1 MPPLV
6 LTDPN
11 INAETTIIIA
21 KGASVHQRG
30 IAEELRSYLIRLSGA
45 EYGTAGTKIGIG
57 TDDEQHSGSLILLG
71 RSGYTDR
78 LGVDADGL
86 GSEGFRIKRVDN
98 SLVLLGAN
106 DIADRFAVY
115 HFLEE
120 ICGVRW
126 FWPGPYGEDVPEV
139 PRIVVDKIDITE
151 TPDFAMRHLGGT
163 SGAHNESAWSLRHK
177 LGGSVEIQ
185 GVHAFGRMI
194 PPDTYGPTNP
204 EFFALV
210 DGGMHKL
217 TENPFISMIA
227 SFAISP
233 LKLCTQSTLIMLEAV
248 RNRIPVA
255 LSAAPMA
262 GSTSPVTM
270 AGTLA
275 QLHAEQL
282 AGIAIC
288 QLTHAGAPILYGGI
302 PGRANLRSMAY
313 SGGAVECG
321 MMNAA
326 IHQLAHHIKV
336 PNYNSSGLS
345 DSKIPDAQ
353 ASWEKAL
360 TTVLAA
366 MGGSNYV
373 HYAAGML
380 ESMLT
385 VAYEQFV
392 IDDEI
397 IGMSCKVLDGIP
409 VDDEHLALEAIN
421 EVGPGGSFITS
432 PHTMKHMRQEYFDGN
447 GVTDQDSRAKWREK
461 GSQDARTRARDIV
474 KRILAEEEKSCIP
487 ADVEKAIR
495 EKYNI
500 LL

>member
-1 MPPLV
+1 MQLKGLTGGLYKPLSPDDIAAIHEASLTILENIGMTYESGLDATLDMLEGEGINLDREKSRIYFDRNLVMAQAGLAPEQV
-6 LTDPN
+6 LLYSRDGNNNLDLRQHRVYLGTGGAAVKILDLETG
-11 INAETTIIIA
+11 NARSTTLDDLYQLA
-21 KGASVHQRG
+21 
-30 IAEELRSYLIRLSGA
+30 RL
-45 EYGTAGTKIGIG
+45 
-57 TDDEQHSGSLILLG
+57 
-71 RSGYTDR
+71 TDR
-78 LGVDADGL
+78 LDNIHFFVRPCVPTDIPVTEYDANAI
-86 GSEGFRIKRVDN
+86 FA
-98 SLVLLGAN
+98 SLKGTTKHFMSGATN
-106 DIADRFAVY
+106 EENLHKILDIA
-115 HFLEE
+115 
-120 ICGVRW
+120 
-126 FWPGPYGEDVPEV
+126 
-139 PRIVVDKIDITE
+139 
-151 TPDFAMRHLGGT
+151 AMV
-163 SGAHNESAWSLRHK
+163 S
-177 LGGSVEIQ
+177 
-185 GVHAFGRMI
+185 
-194 PPDTYGPTNP
+194 
-204 EFFALV
+204 
-210 DGGMHKL
+210 GGMDKL
-217 TENPFISMIA
+217 KEKPFISMIA

-288 QLTHAGAPILYGGI
+288 QLTHTGAPILYGGI

-360 TTVLAA
+360 STVLAA

-373 HYAAGML
+373 HHAAGML

-432 PHTMKHMRQEYFDGN
+432 PHTLKHMRQEYFNGN
-447 GVTDQDSRAKWREK
+447 GVTEQDSRAKWLEK
-461 GSQDARTRARDIV
+461 GSQDARTRARDIAN
-474 KRILAEEEKSCIP
+474 RILAEEEKSCIP
-487 ADVEKAIR
+487 AEVEKAIR

>member
-1 MPPLV
+1 MPLKGLTGGLYKPLSPDDIAAIHEASLTILETIGMTYESGLDATLDMLEGEGINLDREKSRIYFDRNLVMAQAGLAPEQV
-6 LTDPN
+6 LLYSRDGNNNLDLRQHRVYLGTGGAAVKILDLATG
-11 INAETTIIIA
+11 NARSTTLDDLYQLA
-21 KGASVHQRG
+21 
-30 IAEELRSYLIRLSGA
+30 RL
-45 EYGTAGTKIGIG
+45 
-57 TDDEQHSGSLILLG
+57 
-71 RSGYTDR
+71 TDR
-78 LGVDADGL
+78 LDNIHFFVRPCVPTDIPVTEYDANAI
-86 GSEGFRIKRVDN
+86 FA
-98 SLVLLGAN
+98 SLKGTTKHFMSGATN
-106 DIADRFAVY
+106 EENLHKILDIA
-115 HFLEE
+115 
-120 ICGVRW
+120 
-126 FWPGPYGEDVPEV
+126 
-139 PRIVVDKIDITE
+139 
-151 TPDFAMRHLGGT
+151 AMV
-163 SGAHNESAWSLRHK
+163 A
-177 LGGSVEIQ
+177 
-185 GVHAFGRMI
+185 
-194 PPDTYGPTNP
+194 
-204 EFFALV
+204 
-210 DGGMHKL
+210 GGMDKL
-217 TENPFISMIA
+217 KEKPFISMIA

-373 HYAAGML
+373 HHAAGML

-397 IGMSCKVLDGIP
+397 IGMCCKVLDGIP

-432 PHTMKHMRQEYFDGN
+432 PHTMKHMRQEYFNGN
-447 GVTDQDSRAKWREK
+447 GVSDQDSRAKWLEK
-461 GSQDARTRARDIV
+461 GSQDARARARDIAN
-474 KRILAEEEKSCIP
+474 RILAEEEKSCIP
-487 ADVEKAIR
+487 AEVEKAIR